1 MGAYWLAKQDQPYSK
16 RVGHVDMD
24 LEAITKFVISMT
36 IVYLIIEFRLCA
48 YIYIYACIYHISYII
63 YHISYMYVYVLHI
76 YSVYTYAYIYKYI
89 FMCVHMV

>member
-36 IVYLIIEFRLCA
+36 TFYLIIEFRLCA
-48 YIYIYACIYHISYII
+48 YIH
-63 YHISYMYVYVLHI
+63 
-76 YSVYTYAYIYKYI
+76 TYAYLLISI
-89 FMCVHMV
+89 ELGHVHTYQSIIDTPWN